1 MSKITVTEIAGQTS
15 GSDQNLVKLPSN
27 NTLQVDNIVNRGG
40 DNDSGIDLG
49 TNDVIRFKTANAE
62 RMRLDAGGSVLLGQ
76 TTPTDL
82 HNTWNHLIMGNRGSI
97 ISQNGG
103 GGIDGMTVSYNAY
116 IDSDTG
122 GYSYIATDEASI
134 LTQQNGILQY
144 RNAGSG
150 TAGNAITF
158 DTKLQIDAD
167 GRVTMPKQ
175 PNFLARPNGNDT
187 IPLGGTKIAH
197 DEAIHNIGNHY
208 NTSNQRFTAPVAG
221 IYYLEHIIVMTGGN
235 TGTLEAKI
243 YVNGAERSRSYH
255 RYDGNQDSDRT
266 SSFIELSAGDY
277 AEPYCHWSSSNLNTL
292 NAGSTAMI
300 ITSFSGYLMQ

>member
-62 RMRLDAGGSVLLGQ
+62 SIRLDAGGSVLLGQ

-122 GYSYIATDEASI
+122 SYSYIATDEASI

-150 TAGNAITF
+150 TAGNTVTF

-167 GRVTMPKQ
+167 GSVTKPKQ
-175 PNFLARPNGNDT
+175 PFVRLRLTSHVNSSASTVSAPGNQVTGFQVNENVGNYWNSSNNNFTCPVTGVYQVSVFFIKYPSSGACHVDLHKNGSIVDEIRWRAPEAGNYYYQA
-187 IPLGGTKIAH
+187 GGTASVTCAANDVLDWH
-197 DEAIHNIGNHY
+197 YFGTAGIHN
-208 NTSNQRFTAPVAG
+208 S
-221 IYYLEHIIVMTGGN
+221 
-235 TGTLEAKI
+235 
-243 YVNGAERSRSYH
+243 NGAWE
-255 RYDGNQDSDRT
+255 
-266 SSFIELSAGDY
+266 IKLS
-277 AEPYCHWSSSNLNTL
+277 H
-292 NAGSTAMI
+292 
-300 ITSFSGYLMQ
+300 

>member
-1 MSKITVTEIAGQTS
+1 MSKITVTTIAGQTS

-62 RMRLDAGGSVLLGQ
+62 RMRLDAGGSMLLGQ

-150 TAGNAITF
+150 TAGNAVTF

-175 PNFLARPNGNDT
+175 PSFHAKLS
-187 IPLGGTKIAH
+187 
-197 DEAIHNIGNHY
+197 
-208 NTSNQRFTAPVAG
+208 SNQTGFDATSQGNNYVAFNSEVVDQGNNHSNGVFTAPVAG
-221 IYYLEHIIVMTGGN
+221 TYFFKAEVYGSVNFTQSWLVI
-235 TGTLEAKI
+235 
-243 YVNGAERSRSYH
+243 NGARAT
-255 RYDGNQDSDRT
+255 GSDT
-266 SSFIELSAGDY
+266 VYKTATNFTYYENIVHLSANDTVSFH
-277 AEPYCHWSSSNLNTL
+277 PYISSDSNVTI
-292 NAGSTAMI
+292 NANNNHTWWKGHLL
-300 ITSFSGYLMQ
+300 G